1 MESLLPL
8 QEGVEVADLLQEGE
22 RQAELLLQIEVLLQ
36 AEAPPLQ
43 EVEFLLQEVQQLLQE
58 VCLKDPNHHL

>member
-8 QEGVEVADLLQEGE
+8 QEGVEAADLLQEGE
-22 RQAELLLQIEVLLQ
+22 RQAELLLQAEV
-36 AEAPPLQ
+36 PPLQ

-58 VCLKDPNHHL
+58 VCLKDPNHLL

>member
-8 QEGVEVADLLQEGE
+8 HEGVEVADLLQEGE
-22 RQAELLLQIEVLLQ
+22 RQAEVLLQ